1 MIKGERCL
9 FLNFHVQTPLLFFFC
24 FFSLS
29 YFPVWHRRTIQAY
42 SKRLQSRGRVNW
54 KSVAFISLNHVD
66 SCNIY
71 VVGLYSCVTI
81 FKFRNMQKME
91 YNRDS
96 VENIYWSHLLKR
108 QLLTK
113 DSNDSN
119 FKKVDMECSTNNGKS
134 NRLPVDSEVSRLL
147 ITVKKEGFVP
157 SVKFEKLLLSRFYE
171 SVLDFV
177 KYFHEESS
185 LLYEVYLECV
195 IIVSE
200 KDEQF
205 ISCIENLNDD
215 VCNHITEIA
224 SK

>member
-1 MIKGERCL
+1 
-9 FLNFHVQTPLLFFFC
+9 
-24 FFSLS
+24 
-29 YFPVWHRRTIQAY
+29 
-42 SKRLQSRGRVNW
+42 
-54 KSVAFISLNHVD
+54 
-66 SCNIY
+66 
-71 VVGLYSCVTI
+71 
-81 FKFRNMQKME
+81 ME
-91 YNRDS
+91 S
-96 VENIYWSHLLKR
+96 S
-108 QLLTK
+108 TK
-113 DSNDSN
+113 
-119 FKKVDMECSTNNGKS
+119 NGNS

-177 KYFHEESS
+177 KHFHEESS

-205 ISCIENLNDD
+205 ISCLENLNDD

>member
-1 MIKGERCL
+1 
-9 FLNFHVQTPLLFFFC
+9 
-24 FFSLS
+24 
-29 YFPVWHRRTIQAY
+29 
-42 SKRLQSRGRVNW
+42 
-54 KSVAFISLNHVD
+54 
-66 SCNIY
+66 
-71 VVGLYSCVTI
+71 
-81 FKFRNMQKME
+81 
-91 YNRDS
+91 
-96 VENIYWSHLLKR
+96 
-108 QLLTK
+108 
-113 DSNDSN
+113 
-119 FKKVDMECSTNNGKS
+119 MECSTNNGKS

-224 SK
+224 SKQNYLTTLILCIFTNCFNCVISSGKEEYQYNKPEMYKLTLVFANLLITRISLKRSIFMGLSFHLVLLKAIKVRLKLYNAISCFHFHSFRFFILIISFLLLILSWL